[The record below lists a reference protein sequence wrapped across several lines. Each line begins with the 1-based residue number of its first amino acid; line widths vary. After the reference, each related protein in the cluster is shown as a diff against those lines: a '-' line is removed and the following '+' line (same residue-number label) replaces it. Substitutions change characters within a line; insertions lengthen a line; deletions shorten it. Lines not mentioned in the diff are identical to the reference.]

1 MSEAPSEFEFDTSH
15 GNLAHGQAHGHP
27 DFDDDPFDHGQ
38 SGFPA
43 HGQAALNVSIFADRP
58 YLRAELAED
67 AVAAGL
73 RIAQSNDFSALLE
86 ADSKALGNVVLVD
99 CPVID
104 GAELAALARLDMRAA
119 RIGAELVVSTSMGS
133 LDDVF
138 GCLDQSGAQVL
149 VSPNRAERVIA
160 LGRVMARAGGKA
172 RVREL
177 SEADRLSLIRLTEQ
191 VGQIAQKLDQ
201 MSLRPATPSS
211 GQGPAPLSPSAF
223 DFTDAAGLREG
234 GPAAEDGSARLVRAM
249 RPALPD
255 PRLIRRIIR
264 QRQLRARFFDGDLF
278 ADPAWDI
285 LLDLTAARAEHLR
298 VSVTSLCI
306 ASGVPPTTALRW
318 IGQMTDTG
326 LLLRVDD
333 EADRRRAFI
342 ALSDK
347 SADAMARYFH
357 ELGASGDSFAI

>member
-1 MSEAPSEFEFDTSH
+1 MSEAPLGFEFDS
-15 GNLAHGQAHGHP
+15 LHGHP
-27 DFDDDPFDHGQ
+27 DDEADPHDHGPFDSGM

-43 HGQAALNVSIFADRP
+43 RSRAALNVSIFADRA

-67 AVAAGL
+67 AAAAGL
-73 RIAQSNDFSALLE
+73 RIAQSNDFAALME
-86 ADSKALGNVVLVD
+86 GDSKALGNVVLVD

-149 VSPNRAERVIA
+149 VSPNRAERAIA

-201 MSLRPATPSS
+201 MSLRPAPAVSVSEPS
-211 GQGPAPLSPSAF
+211 SPSAF
-223 DFTDAAGLREG
+223 DFADDASLRPG
-234 GPAAEDGSARLVRAM
+234 GSAAEDGSARLVRAI

-255 PRLIRRIIR
+255 PRLIRRVIR

-318 IGQMTDTG
+318 IGQMTDAG

-357 ELGASGDSFAI
+357 ELGAAGDNLAV

>member
-1 MSEAPSEFEFDTSH
+1 MSEAPLGFEFDT
-15 GNLAHGQAHGHP
+15 AHGHV
-27 DFDDDPFDHGQ
+27 DGDDVSSNHGQFDHGH

-43 HGQAALNVSIFADRP
+43 HGQAALGVSIFSDRA
-58 YLRAELAED
+58 YLRAELVED

-73 RIAQSNDFSALLE
+73 RISQSSDFAALME
-86 ADSKALGNVVLVD
+86 ADSRALGNLVLVD

-119 RIGAELVVSTSMGS
+119 RIGAELVVSTTMGS

-149 VSPNRAERVIA
+149 VSPNRAERAIA
-160 LGRVMARAGGKA
+160 VGRVMARAGGKA

-177 SEADRLSLIRLTEQ
+177 SEADRLSLLRLTEQ
-191 VGQIAQKLDQ
+191 VSQIAQKLD
-201 MSLRPATPSS
+201 R
-211 GQGPAPLSPSAF
+211 LSPTSAPSASASTSAF
-223 DFTDAAGLREG
+223 DFTDGAGLRDG
-234 GPAAEDGSARLVRAM
+234 TAAEDGSARLVRAM

-255 PRLIRRIIR
+255 PRLIRRVIR
-264 QRQLRARFFDGDLF
+264 QRQLRGRFFDGELF

-318 IGQMTDTG
+318 IGQMTDAG

-357 ELGASGDSFAI
+357 ELGASGDNLAI

>member
-1 MSEAPSEFEFDTSH
+1 MSEAPSGFEFDSV
-15 GNLAHGQAHGHP
+15 HGHLDGDDGSD
-27 DFDDDPFDHGQ
+27 DFGH
-38 SGFPA
+38 SEYPA
-43 HGQAALNVSIFADRP
+43 RNQAALNVSIFADRA

-67 AVAAGL
+67 AVGAGL
-73 RIAQSNDFSALLE
+73 RIAQSDEFSALLD
-86 ADSKALGNVVLVD
+86 ADAKALGNVVLVD

-149 VSPNRAERVIA
+149 VSPNRAERAIA

-201 MSLRPATPSS
+201 MSLRPAPAVPASEPSS
-211 GQGPAPLSPSAF
+211 ASASAF
-223 DFTDAAGLREG
+223 DFSDDASLRPG
-234 GPAAEDGSARLVRAM
+234 GFAAEDGSARLIRAI
-249 RPALPD
+249 RPALPE
-255 PRLIRRIIR
+255 PRLIRRVIR
-264 QRQLRARFFDGDLF
+264 QRQLRARFFDSELF

-318 IGQMTDTG
+318 IGQMTYAG

-357 ELGASGDSFAI
+357 ELGATADNLSV

>member
-1 MSEAPSEFEFDTSH
+1 MSEAPSGFDFDTAYNH
-15 GNLAHGQAHGHP
+15 EV
-27 DFDDDPFDHGQ
+27 DDGASDHAS
-38 SGFPA
+38 SGFPTR
-43 HGQAALNVSIFADRP
+43 GQALDVSIYADRS
-58 YLRAELAED
+58 YLRAEMAED
-67 AVAAGL
+67 ALAAGL
-73 RIAQSNDFSALLE
+73 RISQSADFGALLE
-86 ADSKALGNVVLVD
+86 TDSAPLGNVVLVD
-99 CPVID
+99 CPVIN
-104 GAELAALARLDMRAA
+104 GGEIAALAQLDMRAA

-149 VSPNRAERVIA
+149 VSPNRAERAIA

-177 SEADRLSLIRLTEQ
+177 SEADRLALLRLTDQ
-191 VGQIAQKLDQ
+191 VSQIAQKLDQ
-201 MSLRPATPSS
+201 LSLKPG
-211 GQGPAPLSPSAF
+211 GQGSASAAGSGSAF
-223 DFTDAAGLREG
+223 SFGEDASPREAGG
-234 GPAAEDGSARLVRAM
+234 TEDGSARLVRAM

-264 QRQLRARFFDGDLF
+264 QRQLRARFFDADLF

-318 IGQMTDTG
+318 IGQMTDAG

-347 SADAMARYFH
+347 SADATARYFH
-357 ELGASGDSFAI
+357 ELGASAEGLVL

>member
-1 MSEAPSEFEFDTSH
+1 MSEASSGFAFDT
-15 GNLAHGQAHGHP
+15 AHGH
-27 DFDDDPFDHGQ
+27 FDGDDGSFDHVH
-38 SGFPA
+38 SGFPVRN
-43 HGQAALNVSIFADRP
+43 QAALGVSIFADRA

-67 AVAAGL
+67 AAAAGL
-73 RIAQSNDFSALLE
+73 RVTQSSDFAALIE
-86 ADSKALGNVVLVD
+86 ADSRALGNVVLVD

-149 VSPNRAERVIA
+149 VSPNRAERAIA

-177 SEADRLSLIRLTEQ
+177 SEADRLSLLRLTEQ
-191 VGQIAQKLDQ
+191 VSQIAQKLDRL
-201 MSLRPATPSS
+201 SPTSAPSAS
-211 GQGPAPLSPSAF
+211 GTASPSAF
-223 DFTDAAGLREG
+223 DFTDEASPHDGA
-234 GPAAEDGSARLVRAM
+234 AAEDGSARLVRAM

-255 PRLIRRIIR
+255 PRLIRRVIR

-357 ELGASGDSFAI
+357 ELGASGDNLAI

>member
-1 MSEAPSEFEFDTSH
+1 MVEAPLGFQFDTSH
-15 GNLAHGQAHGHP
+15 HDTSPRHLDGGDGAS
-27 DFDDDPFDHGQ
+27 DHAP
-38 SGFPA
+38 SGFPTSA
-43 HGQAALNVSIFADRP
+43 QAALGVSIFADRA
-58 YLRAELAED
+58 YLRAEMAED

-73 RIAQSNDFSALLE
+73 RIGQSADFAALLE
-86 ADSKALGNVVLVD
+86 ADARPLGNVVLVD

-149 VSPNRAERVIA
+149 VSPNRAERAIA

-177 SEADRLSLIRLTEQ
+177 SEADRLALLRLTEQ
-191 VGQIAQKLDQ
+191 VSQIAQKLDQ
-201 MSLRPATPSS
+201 LSLKPGVQGSGLGSGSS
-211 GQGPAPLSPSAF
+211 SPSAF
-223 DFTDAAGLREG
+223 DFSDETGPRDG
-234 GPAAEDGSARLVRAM
+234 GAAEDGSARLVRAM

-318 IGQMTDTG
+318 IGQMTDAG

-357 ELGASGDSFAI
+357 ELGASADGFVL

>member
-1 MSEAPSEFEFDTSH
+1 MSEASSGFAFDT
-15 GNLAHGQAHGHP
+15 AHGH
-27 DFDDDPFDHGQ
+27 FDGDDLAFDHGQ
-38 SGFPA
+38 FDHGHSGFPVRS
-43 HGQAALNVSIFADRP
+43 QTALGVSIFADRA

-67 AVAAGL
+67 AAAAGL
-73 RIAQSNDFSALLE
+73 RVTQSSDFAALIE
-86 ADSKALGNVVLVD
+86 ADSRALGNLVLVD

-104 GAELAALARLDMRAA
+104 GAELAVLARLDMRAA

-149 VSPNRAERVIA
+149 VSPNRAERAIA

-177 SEADRLSLIRLTEQ
+177 SEADRLSLLRLTEQ
-191 VGQIAQKLDQ
+191 VSQIAQKLV
-201 MSLRPATPSS
+201 R
-211 GQGPAPLSPSAF
+211 LSPTAAPSASASTSAF
-223 DFTDAAGLREG
+223 DFTDEASPRDGT
-234 GPAAEDGSARLVRAM
+234 AAEDGSARLVRAM

-255 PRLIRRIIR
+255 PRLIRRVIR

-357 ELGASGDSFAI
+357 ELGASGDNLAI

>member
-1 MSEAPSEFEFDTSH
+1 
-15 GNLAHGQAHGHP
+15 
-27 DFDDDPFDHGQ
+27 
-38 SGFPA
+38 
-43 HGQAALNVSIFADRP
+43 
-58 YLRAELAED
+58 
-67 AVAAGL
+67 
-73 RIAQSNDFSALLE
+73 
-86 ADSKALGNVVLVD
+86 
-99 CPVID
+99 
-104 GAELAALARLDMRAA
+104 
-119 RIGAELVVSTSMGS
+119 
-133 LDDVF
+133 
-138 GCLDQSGAQVL
+138 AQVL
-149 VSPNRAERVIA
+149 VSPNRAERAIA

-201 MSLRPATPSS
+201 MSLRPAPAVSVSEPS
-211 GQGPAPLSPSAF
+211 SPSAF
-223 DFTDAAGLREG
+223 DFADDASLRPG
-234 GPAAEDGSARLVRAM
+234 GSAAEDGSARLVRAI

-255 PRLIRRIIR
+255 PRLIRRVIR

-318 IGQMTDTG
+318 IGQMTDAG

-357 ELGASGDSFAI
+357 ELGAAGDNLAV

>member
-1 MSEAPSEFEFDTSH
+1 MSEAPSGFQFDSV
-15 GNLAHGQAHGHP
+15 HGHLDGDDGCD
-27 DFDDDPFDHGQ
+27 DFGH
-38 SGFPA
+38 SEYPA
-43 HGQAALNVSIFADRP
+43 RNQAALNVSIFADRA

-67 AVAAGL
+67 AVGVGL
-73 RIAQSNDFSALLE
+73 RIAQSDEFSALLD
-86 ADSKALGNVVLVD
+86 ADAKALGNVVLVD

-104 GAELAALARLDMRAA
+104 GAELAALGRLDMRAA

-149 VSPNRAERVIA
+149 VSPNRAERAIA

-201 MSLRPATPSS
+201 MSLRPAPAVPASEPSS
-211 GQGPAPLSPSAF
+211 ASASAF
-223 DFTDAAGLREG
+223 DFSDDASLR
-234 GPAAEDGSARLVRAM
+234 PEDGSARLVRAI
-249 RPALPD
+249 RPALPE
-255 PRLIRRIIR
+255 PRLIRRVIR
-264 QRQLRARFFDGDLF
+264 QRQLRARFFDSELF

-318 IGQMTDTG
+318 IGQMTDAG

-357 ELGASGDSFAI
+357 ELGATGDNLSV